1 MSFSTTSFLLAPSFR
16 QHLLPALTTL
26 FSVLTRKREPL
37 HGLFLAEDSREY
49 TKTYSYAYDVLRAIS
64 HLMSDSPKWV
74 TMALETGLI
83 EAMFRIDEPF
93 IIWHEPNEAFRLTT
107 YMTAAMDA
115 LAKFLFFPSV
125 LHQFIRSYKK
135 IGKLGLEDL
144 MADESKKEEW
154 YSGTWNKIV
163 PLALSYKRIERQAR
177 DMGFPEMCANSGQCP
192 LLQSNDG
199 ENSKRRPYF
208 RCVGCFVV
216 VYCSREC
223 QKVHWKEGHR
233 SECFELARAF
243 QEGTLPPTSQDECL
257 FRRFMDDFITSSS
270 EEIVKIVSA
279 YREQSNARHTD
290 GPDPTAQLP
299 IVRIDFGH
307 ESEEADGRKP
317 MQVLNPSQLAEM
329 VSGEEFDEILRTWAG
344 RSQEAGEDQFIGQ
357 GLFNKAEQE
366 THAIMLDREYP
377 PGRSPNPDAE
387 DSI

>member
-49 TKTYSYAYDVLRAIS
+49 TKTYSFAYDVLRAIS

-177 DMGFPEMCANSGQCP
+177 DMGFPEMCANSGQVGLGFLVLATMKFDKSFLVSLVTIKRRRKLKEETIFSMCRLFCSGI
-192 LLQSNDG
+192 LLQG
-199 ENSKRRPYF
+199 VSK
-208 RCVGCFVV
+208 GL
-216 VYCSREC
+216 S
-223 QKVHWKEGHR
+223 KV
-233 SECFELARAF
+233 
-243 QEGTLPPTSQDECL
+243 QGTLPPTSQDECF
-257 FRRFMDDFITSSS
+257 FRRVMGDFITSSS
-270 EEIVKIVSA
+270 EEIVKVISA
-279 YREQSNARHTD
+279 YRKQSNARHTE
-290 GPDPTAQLP
+290 GPDPTVQLP
-299 IVRIDFGH
+299 IIRIDFRH
-307 ESEEADGRKP
+307 KSERANDRKP
-317 MQVLNPSQLAEM
+317 MEVLDPSRLAQM
-329 VSGEEFDEILRTWAG
+329 VSGEEFDEILRMWAG
-344 RSQEAGEDQFIGQ
+344 ESQKAGEDHFIAQGGQ
-357 GLFNKAEQE
+357 K
-366 THAIMLDREYP
+366 THTIMFDREYL
-377 PGRSPNPDAE
+377 PGRSPSPDIE